1 MSPSTVASSQD
12 HIDPPDDPSKPTVQ
26 ALSEQTADADAQTS
40 TLPSTKGADLRASP
54 RYMVDWKIAL
64 VFGEGTEKLTFQGRT
79 FDLSM
84 HGTAMLT
91 HDNVFSRAPVTIL
104 LAPPPLRTAYRKKVI
119 EIQAHQAYSVYSGS
133 LSCFRLGFKFIRFKG
148 DGEHILEDMLSHYQP
163 SLYKGAR

>member
-12 HIDPPDDPSKPTVQ
+12 HIDSSADPSTRTKQ
-26 ALSEQTADADAQTS
+26 ALPEQPADANSPTS
-40 TLPSTKGADLRASP
+40 TLPATKGEGLRASP

-64 VFGEGTEKLTFQGRT
+64 VFGEGTGKLTFRGRT

-91 HDNVFSRAPVTIL
+91 HANVFSKSPVTIL
-104 LAPPPLRTAYRKKVI
+104 LAPPPLRRVDSNKVI
-119 EIQAHQAYSVYSGS
+119 EIQAQQAYSVYSGS

-148 DGEHILEDMLSHYQP
+148 DGKHILEDMLSHYQP
-163 SLYKGAR
+163 SLYTGAR